1 MWRQSVW
8 SSTIAAKIAAQFL
21 KDGGLLSL
29 PGAKPA
35 LGPTPGNIKLSHPT
49 DESCIFYRI
58 LSFWTDRIYSCAN
71 VYRTQPLCFLY
82 VIQFLA
88 IN

>member
-35 LGPTPGNIKLSHPT
+35 LGPTPGKIKLTHSA
-49 DESCIFYRI
+49 DERRMIYKI
-58 LSFWTDRIYSCAN
+58 L
-71 VYRTQPLCFLY
+71 
-82 VIQFLA
+82 
-88 IN
+88 

>member
-35 LGPTPGNIKLSHPT
+35 LGPTPGKIKLSHPT
-49 DESCIFYRI
+49 DERCVFYRI
-58 LSFWTDRIYSCAN
+58 FYWQRIHICAN
-71 VYRTQPLCFLY
+71 WFFVCDQLSSHKLITF
-82 VIQFLA
+82 V
-88 IN
+88 

>member
-21 KDGGLLSL
+21 KEGGLLSL

-35 LGPTPGNIKLSHPT
+35 LGPTPGKMKLSHLT
-49 DESCIFYRI
+49 DERF
-58 LSFWTDRIYSCAN
+58 FTDKGYTF
-71 VYRTQPLCFLY
+71 VPMGFFLY
-82 VIQFLA
+82 VTHFLA
-88 IN
+88 IS

>member
-35 LGPTPGNIKLSHPT
+35 LGPTPGKIKLPHPT
-49 DESCIFYRI
+49 DERCIFYRI
-58 LSFWTDRIYSCAN
+58 LY
-71 VYRTQPLCFLY
+71 
-82 VIQFLA
+82 
-88 IN
+88 